1 MAAVLHLT
9 ITVKKQTNILQAEKK
24 PRKVKVYQKTSY
36 HQKNFKPR
44 MTAIV
49 EMVRQID
56 AELDKVMQQFKKLL
70 QIVLF
75 KKVEQ
80 YQHIQK
86 VVDQHKQFF
95 QELRQ

>member
-1 MAAVLHLT
+1 
-9 ITVKKQTNILQAEKK
+9 
-24 PRKVKVYQKTSY
+24 
-36 HQKNFKPR
+36 